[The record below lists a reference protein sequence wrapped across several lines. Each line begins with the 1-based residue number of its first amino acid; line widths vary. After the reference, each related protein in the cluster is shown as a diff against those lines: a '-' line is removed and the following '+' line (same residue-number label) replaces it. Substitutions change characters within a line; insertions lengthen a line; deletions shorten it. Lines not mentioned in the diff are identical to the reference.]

1 MGTPCEVT
9 DGVVNYNKCDSTT
22 GYNNTGIP
30 FNDAYRY
37 VDWLLTVPLL
47 LIEIVLVMKLPEA
60 ETVQRCTVLG
70 ISSALMI
77 IGGYPG
83 ETTGTPWIRWC
94 FWALSMIPFCYIV
107 YTLFIGLRESQANQP
122 AECREQVKWACWA
135 TVFSWCTYPVVCT
148 FPMIL
153 GSNEGKAGLS
163 AGAMVAVQIGYTVS
177 DVISKCG
184 VGYLVYRIGLA
195 KSTLEGGKLAEVT
208 SELVGQGDDSV
219 QNV

>member
-1 MGTPCEVT
+1 MG
-9 DGVVNYNKCDSTT
+9 
-22 GYNNTGIP
+22 
-30 FNDAYRY
+30 NDAYRY

-83 ETTGTPWIRWC
+83 ETSGTVWVRWC

-107 YTLFIGLRESQANQP
+107 YTLFIGLKESQANQP

-135 TVFSWCTYPVVCT
+135 TVFSWCTYPVVYT

-177 DVISKCG
+177 DVISKC
-184 VGYLVYRIGLA
+184 A
-195 KSTLEGGKLAEVT
+195 SATLCTA
-208 SELVGQGDDSV
+208 SV
-219 QNV
+219 WQNQCWRVARW